1 METAELKTEEV
12 VAAVLKYI
20 RGESAPVVLEGAKG
34 HAALRILELARLHG
48 IPVVEHEVAPLLS
61 GLKKNT
67 PIDESLFEAVARI
80 YAYLVQ
86 MDSRQEI

>member
-1 METAELKTEEV
+1 MNRTELKTEKV

-20 RGESAPVVLEGAKG
+20 RGESAPVLLEGAKG

-48 IPVVEHEVAPLLS
+48 IPVVEHEVAPILS
-61 GLKKNT
+61 GLKKNS

-80 YAYLVQ
+80 YAYLVR
-86 MDSRQEI
+86 MDQQEI